1 MSPFERRCRSLLRAY
16 PRWYRRQRGDEML
29 ATLLEASQPG
39 QRWLSA
45 RDTRALIIGGLRVRA
60 TQDQRLTTAAN
71 LRLAAQLGAALTL
84 LTLIAGNLTSAILIW
99 AHIYSRNSGNGLWSV
114 YGLLGL
120 ATVVAAW
127 FAPRLVVA
135 VLAAATAAAAVSVY
149 WGSGKALAILPV
161 GLLIMLAVLACLG
174 ERLPRSWLW
183 LAAAWFG
190 WQRAGGVHCARAAA
204 HRFYVPLAVVP
215 LIILGLVVLWAFVDA
230 RPAMAMAIYIAC
242 ICVVYQLLSS
252 VSYGW
257 AVVSPGPGLFIFV
270 AAAVVLA
277 SGSFWR
283 LRRQA
288 VPLSFNA
295 ARCLAAA
302 RRDR

>member
-1 MSPFERRCRSLLRAY
+1 MSPLERRCRSLLRAY

-39 QRWLSA
+39 QRWPSA
-45 RDTRALIIGGLRVRA
+45 RDTRALIIGGLRVRG

-84 LTLIAGNLTSAILIW
+84 LLLIAGNLTSAILVW
-99 AHIYSRNSGNGLWSV
+99 AHIYAQNIGNGLWSV

-135 VLAAATAAAAVSVY
+135 VLAAATAAAAVWVF
-149 WGSGKALAILPV
+149 WGSGKALAILPA
-161 GLLIMLAVLACLG
+161 GLLIMLAVLVCLG

-183 LAAAWFG
+183 LAGAWFG
-190 WQRAGGVHCARAAA
+190 WQVLEAFTVLEVLRLL
-204 HRFYVPLAVVP
+204 YVPLAVVP

-230 RPAMAMAIYIAC
+230 RPAMAMAICIAC
-242 ICVVYQLLSS
+242 TCVVYQLLSTI
-252 VSYGW
+252 SYGW

-283 LRRQA
+283 LHRQA
-288 VPLSFNA
+288 VL
-295 ARCLAAA
+295 
-302 RRDR
+302 

>member
-1 MSPFERRCRSLLRAY
+1 MSLLERRCRTLLRAY

-39 QRWLSA
+39 QRWPSA
-45 RDTRALIIGGLRVRA
+45 RDTRALIMGGLRVRA

-84 LTLIAGNLTSAILIW
+84 LFLIAGGLTSAILIW
-99 AHIYSRNSGNGLWSV
+99 AHIYAQHIGNGLWSV

-135 VLAAATAAAAVSVY
+135 VLAAATAAAAVWAY
-149 WGSGKALAILPV
+149 WGSGKALAILPA

-183 LAAAWFG
+183 LAGGWFG
-190 WQRAGGVHCARAAA
+190 WNVLEALTVLEPL
-204 HRFYVPLAVVP
+204 RFLSVPLAVVP
-215 LIILGLVVLWAFVDA
+215 LIILGLVAGWAFVDA
-230 RPAMAMAIYIAC
+230 RPAMAMAIFVAC
-242 ICVVYQLLSS
+242 IGVLYQLLSS
-252 VSYGW
+252 LSYGW
-257 AVVSPGPGLFIFV
+257 AVVSPGPGLLIFV

-277 SGSFWR
+277 SGSFWQ

-288 VPLSFNA
+288 VL
-295 ARCLAAA
+295 
-302 RRDR
+302 